1 MDIIK
6 TGIGLTKTI
15 RNITRLR
22 EIVAVFAKNGFSEF
36 VGRGV
41 AKKVPDFVLPNYVQ
55 KLKVE
60 MAEKGEEN
68 WAKIIGHRL
77 KLSFEELGPAFVK
90 FGQLLSSR
98 EDLFPVEF
106 IDELKT
112 LRDNVKGI
120 PFTSV
125 IEEIERSTGKKYT
138 EIFKS
143 IEEVPIG
150 QASIG
155 VVHKGLL
162 LDGAEV
168 VVKVRRPNIK
178 KIIETDLDII
188 HYLASQLEK
197 VSEEIR
203 YLGITRIVYDF
214 AVTFQNELN
223 FHVEGLNCE
232 RFEKTLEEV
241 DKDKIFYVPK
251 VYRDISTEDI
261 LIMECLN
268 GIPFTDPS
276 IKEKLDEGL
285 KENLTSGVSLFLQCF
300 LKIGFFHADL
310 HGGNLFLLDNGKI
323 GIIDF
328 GLMGSLSKKNRL
340 NFMAII
346 YALITHNYENL
357 VYEFLDVAEYD
368 NIPDVEELIRDV
380 RTTMSP
386 FVGLTLSQTNFSEI
400 MQAVITTLSKHQIFL
415 PREWFV
421 VFRSL
426 TTLDGVGQ
434 SLDIEFD
441 IFGILDQDIKEILQ
455 SSFTK
460 DDVIEEAVWAGRD
473 IASTFRIIPRHVKWF
488 LKEWAQRKYAFE
500 IIHTGHEKQFKK
512 VSNSIYSL
520 GGMIV
525 TAVFIYSGVQVLGG
539 QVVTHWSQIPVLS
552 WIFWGLAILNFL
564 QSGFKIGR

>member
-539 QVVTHWSQIPVLS
+539 QVVTHWSHIPVLS